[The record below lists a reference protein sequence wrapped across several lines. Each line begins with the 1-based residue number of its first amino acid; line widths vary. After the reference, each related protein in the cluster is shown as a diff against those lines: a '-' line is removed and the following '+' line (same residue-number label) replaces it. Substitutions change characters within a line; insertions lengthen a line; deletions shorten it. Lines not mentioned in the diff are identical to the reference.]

1 VGTLDSFIANQ
12 DRRARFSVRP
22 RPLRALPPVAGLL
35 AGAAEVDI
43 TPPPGMPKAGYSK
56 NAHDGDGFRTRLRAR
71 VVHLRAGTTSIA
83 IVQCD
88 LLGGSA
94 VVQHLVADA
103 IADRTDIPL
112 AGLMIGATHTHAGPG
127 QFLGNNFYN
136 RFASNRPGFDPAW
149 TQFLVDRIADAC
161 IRAYEQRMPARLAIG
176 TTELRG
182 LTRNRS
188 LDPYVQND
196 TVTDK
201 RQDPQRKFVSVNP
214 ELHVLRV
221 DSAAGDPIA
230 ATVVFS
236 VHGTGI
242 SHHTLEYNADVWAY
256 IIDAL
261 ARRVG
266 SGPVLG
272 AIEGTHADVAPAIRP
287 GLAGHLEAK
296 RIGHGIGACAADL
309 YDALSPKLSDDIA
322 LGCGFRE
329 VDLAVDRTIT
339 NADGTRVTLPRRP
352 AAGAA
357 LVAGATENTTPVIS
371 KLPPFR
377 PGMPKPR
384 WGRNDEHAQKWVIG
398 SRWGQP
404 LVIPLEHFPHVI
416 PFQVLRIGAHTIVGL
431 PYEVTTESG
440 RRIASEVGNENV
452 PDTKVIVSSVANE
465 YTGYVTTPEEYTRQF
480 YEGGHTIYGPNT
492 LAFLAAH
499 SARLARDVEA
509 NTNVSD
515 PLTERTFD
523 VKAKRY
529 LAAPTHETVE
539 RRFATAARFT
549 DPTRTEDAFW
559 EIEWLDAAPGDL
571 TWHEPLVH
579 VVDEA
584 GTTVADDQRGALD
597 VTYLGVTNAGHRYRT
612 RWYDPAFGPAH
623 RFVLAANAGRPQLT
637 SPPFD

>member
-1 VGTLDSFIANQ
+1 VGTLDTFISNQ
-12 DRRARFSVRP
+12 NRRAQFSVRP
-22 RPLRALPPVAGLL
+22 RPLGSLPAVDGLL

-94 VVQHLVADA
+94 IVQHLVAEA

-149 TQFLVDRIADAC
+149 TQFLVDRIASAC
-161 IRAYEQRMPARLAIG
+161 VRAYDQRVPARLAIG
-176 TTELRG
+176 TTEVRG

-188 LDPYVQND
+188 LDPYVQNE

-221 DSAAGDPIA
+221 DTTGGDPIA

-261 ARRVG
+261 AQRVG
-266 SGPVLG
+266 PEPVLG

-309 YDALSPKLSDDIA
+309 YESLESELADDVALAS
-322 LGCGFRE
+322 GFRE
-329 VDLAVDRTIT
+329 VDLAVDRTIA
-339 NADGTRVTLPRRP
+339 NSDGTRTTLPRRP

-357 LVAGATENTTPVIS
+357 LVAGATENTTPVIA

-398 SRWGQP
+398 SRRGQS
-404 LVIPLEHFPHVI
+404 LVIPLAHFPHVI
-416 PFQVLRIGAHTIVGL
+416 PFQVLRIGAHTIVAL

-440 RRIASEVGNENV
+440 RRIAAAVGS
-452 PDTKVIVSSVANE
+452 TKVIVSSVANE

-499 SARLARDVEA
+499 SARLARDLDA
-509 NTNVSD
+509 HSTVSD
-515 PLTERTFD
+515 PVAERSFD
-523 VKAKRY
+523 LKTKRY
-529 LAAPTHETVE
+529 LAAPTNESVT
-539 RRFATAARFT
+539 RRFVTAARFT
-549 DPTRTEDAFW
+549 DPTKTEDAFW
-559 EIEWLDAAPGDL
+559 EIEWLDAGPGDL
-571 TWHEPLVH
+571 EWHEPLVH

-584 GTTVADDQRGALD
+584 GTTVADDQRGAID
-597 VTYLGVTNAGHRYRT
+597 VTYLGVTSAGHRYRT

-623 RFVLAANAGRPQLT
+623 RFVLAANAGRPQCS
-637 SPPFD
+637 SPLFD